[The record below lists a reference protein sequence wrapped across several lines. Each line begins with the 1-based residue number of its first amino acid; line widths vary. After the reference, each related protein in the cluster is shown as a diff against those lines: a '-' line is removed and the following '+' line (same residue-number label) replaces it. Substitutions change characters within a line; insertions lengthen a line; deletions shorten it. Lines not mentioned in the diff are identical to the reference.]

1 LHKATND
8 GNKHYFKFAEN
19 ENGYD
24 FNGEFNGE
32 DVHIYIGTN
41 SNKVYRV
48 MVCDANTRT
57 EGDIKTRFNRLVRQ
71 FENNKRYKSLS
82 DNQSIDDDVD
92 ISYEMLVN
100 NKHFDATFHQV
111 HTKDEIKEMR
121 QMIYDNYNTIVNELT
136 NSVELSEVGVDLEM
150 FKKDKTDENI
160 DALVYLV
167 ETMYMMSN
175 AVWFRIQ
182 SYGSEYYLSIFY
194 DNLSNRPNGEDL

>member
-1 LHKATND
+1 
-8 GNKHYFKFAEN
+8 
-19 ENGYD
+19 
-24 FNGEFNGE
+24 
-32 DVHIYIGTN
+32 
-41 SNKVYRV
+41 
-48 MVCDANTRT
+48 MVCQVNTCNEAN
-57 EGDIKTRFNRLVRQ
+57 IKTRFNNLVYQ
-71 FENNKRYKSLS
+71 FNNNKKYFAAE
-82 DNQSIDDDVD
+82 DDQYIADDVD